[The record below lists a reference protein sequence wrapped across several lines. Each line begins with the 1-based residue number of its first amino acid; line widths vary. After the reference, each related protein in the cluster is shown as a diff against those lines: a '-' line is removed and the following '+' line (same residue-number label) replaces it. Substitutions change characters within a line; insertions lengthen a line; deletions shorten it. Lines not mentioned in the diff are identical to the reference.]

1 MQTYCVSCKRNTENK
16 NAKVIK
22 TKNGRLQMKSNC
34 SVCGKRKSQFV
45 SNQKASGLLSSLVL
59 ELLYQKYLSILNI
72 IF

>member
-1 MQTYCVSCKRNTENK
+1 MLGKERTGNK

-45 SNQKASGLLSSLVL
+45 SKQKASGILSSLGIRTP
-59 ELLYQKYLSILNI
+59 LSKIPGLNI
-72 IF
+72 LF